1 MHALIIE
8 DEYFVI
14 DSIEHSLREL
24 GYTSFDDADCIP
36 DAVAAARR
44 QRPDLIVADYHLADG
59 TGTEAVLA
67 ICDGKPIPVVFVT
80 ASAPEV
86 RAILQ
91 SAIIVSK
98 PFVSLILRGAVKEAR
113 DRPFACPEGG

>member
-8 DEYFVI
+8 DEYFVA
-14 DSIEHSLREL
+14 DAIEQSLRDL
-24 GYTSFDDADCIP
+24 GFTSFDDANCVV
-36 DAVAAARR
+36 DAVAATRR
-44 QRPDLIVADYHLADG
+44 RYPELIVTDYRLVEG

-67 ICDGKPIPVVFVT
+67 ICAEKPIPVVFVT

-86 RAILQ
+86 RAALP
-91 SAIIVSK
+91 SAIIVTK

-113 DRPFACPEGG
+113 DRPFACPEA